1 MTYFQV
7 KNCRIICSDD
17 ALSNKNDL
25 FFCVKNGISKIIPES
40 EVKTEPK
47 VILGNERLLL
57 PAFTDIGGNFFDPDF
72 KDRDS
77 LQTASAALSSGGYR
91 RIYTFSNRCFE
102 DDRVK
107 NIAPIP
113 QRLENIEK
121 NGIYY
126 GFHDKNRDLMTV
138 FSALNEK
145 NALYVSAGI
154 DTQTIDGEYSS
165 GMASKMMSTKGIT
178 LFEECSILAQ
188 ELLAAY
194 ETGCRLH
201 IRAVASKEALG
212 MIKEA
217 KKMGVKVTC
226 GVSPIHLA
234 LVDIDVLY
242 YARMCKILPP
252 LRSKIDREALRE
264 GVFDG
269 SIDCISSLHT
279 PLSKKEKSQPSP
291 SSPFGV
297 ASIET
302 VLPVL
307 LTYVPEL
314 ITSGL
319 HRLPSLLSEMPSR
332 IINDCY
338 SLKIGAS
345 ADFVLVDPKTELVV
359 SENTLRSKSVNTPFM
374 GHTLM
379 SSLRLYYNGYLM

>member
-7 KNCRIICSDD
+7 RNCRIICSDES
-17 ALSNKNDL
+17 LSNKNEL
-25 FFCVKNGISKIIPES
+25 FFGMENGVSEIIPES
-40 EVKTEPK
+40 DVKSEPK
-47 VILGNERLLL
+47 VIEGNERLLL

-113 QRLENIEK
+113 QRLENIEN

-126 GFHDKNRDLMTV
+126 GFHDKNRDLMSV
-138 FSALNEK
+138 FSAIKEK

-154 DTQTIDGEYSS
+154 DPETIEGMYSS

-178 LFEECSILAQ
+178 LFDECSILAQ

-217 KKMGVKVTC
+217 KKMGVNVTC
-226 GVSPIHLA
+226 GASPIHLA
-234 LVDIDVLY
+234 LVDLDVLY
-242 YARMCKILPP
+242 YAQMCKILPP
-252 LRSKIDREALRE
+252 LRSKSDREALRE
-264 GVFDG
+264 GIFDG

-279 PLSKKEKSQPSP
+279 PLSKTEKLQPSLY
-291 SSPFGV
+291 SPFGA

-314 ITSGL
+314 IKSGL
-319 HRLPSLLSEMPSR
+319 DRLPRLLSETPSR
-332 IINDCY
+332 IVNDDY
-338 SLKIGAS
+338 SIKIGAS
-345 ADFVLVDPKTELVV
+345 ADFVLVDPNTELVV
-359 SENTLRSKSVNTPFM
+359 SENTLRSKSVNSPFM

-379 SSLRLYYNGYLM
+379 SSLRLYYNGYPM